1 MSHDLIYV
9 HETRDSFITRVR
21 SMYMSHELYVGYQ
34 NTSHVTHPNLASNL
48 CVHSTETLAPC
59 PLIHNS
65 FFIYVH
71 ASRTVCEMQNYVSR
85 VSCTPRLWCLCP
97 FHRGPRPISPHIWLL
112 FDLCTRVTNCMR
124 NMSHVTHANLAS
136 AFFVHSTGALTP
148 FFLRRLGFLEIYLQA
163 HAHIH
168 TQTHTHTQ
176 SRDT

>member
-1 MSHDLIYV
+1 MHM
-9 HETRDSFITRVR
+9 R
-21 SMYMSHELYVGYQ
+21 HELYVRCKIMY
-34 NTSHVTHPNLASNL
+34 HVTHSNLAFDL
-48 CVHSTETLAPC
+48 CVHVTGALALF
-59 PLIHNS
+59 PLIYDL
-65 FFIYVH
+65 FLIYVH

-85 VSCTPRLWCLCP
+85 DSCKPRLWCLCP

-112 FDLCTRVTNCMR
+112 FDLCTRVTKCMR